1 MAEGREGQG
10 IGKSG
15 DWKRKD
21 RKRECGRMY
30 KGGTGIGICK
40 AGNYTSIVGQRR
52 LAGEGFANKRYGGQA
67 EGIPLTRRFISHIY

>member
-1 MAEGREGQG
+1 MRTQRSGIGVAEGREGQG

-40 AGNYTSIVGQRR
+40 AGNYTSSWT
-52 LAGEGFANKRYGGQA
+52 E
-67 EGIPLTRRFISHIY
+67 TISWGRVCE